1 MRIERL
7 TKNVLIVLTFPMVQI
22 TLVSDLFSRDK
33 KYNVHNILI
42 TQHNILIQSVY
53 TFLNKHLRYK

>member
-33 KYNVHNILI
+33 KYNVYNILI